1 LVRIIGRIILRILL
15 PYWGGGQWE
24 QVKDVFILAAGDKY
38 TQGQTGGE
46 ATHVL
51 TLQEMPTHN
60 HKGFY
65 WSYVNEQGWQ
75 VDLNVGKIGY
85 GLTWQGK
92 GGSLTEGGGA
102 GDPEKNLQTGTR
114 GAGEAHNNMPPYR
127 VAYCWK
133 RVQ

>member
-1 LVRIIGRIILRILL
+1 MVRIIGRIILRILL
-15 PYWGGGQWE
+15 PYWGGQWE

-102 GDPEKNLQTGTR
+102 GDDLPGRHPGL
-114 GAGEAHNNMPPYR
+114 
-127 VAYCWK
+127 
-133 RVQ
+133 